1 MISLIELRKKFTIS
15 VIIPAHNEEEHI
27 EDVIKTVQKRKEIDE
42 IIVVNDGSTD
52 KTADVAKRCNV
63 KVIST
68 SENYGKGH
76 AMKLGA
82 SKAIGD
88 ILLFLDADI
97 KNMDSKKIEDLIDPF
112 KDMYDFVKTRFD
124 RNAGRVTL
132 LTAKPLLEHLFPE
145 IAQRFEQ
152 PLSGQIG
159 IKKELLDKMN
169 LEDDYGVDI
178 GILID
183 AVEMGAKTKEVYF
196 GYLEHDERA
205 LEDLDVTARQVT
217 RVILDKA
224 SKYNRQ
230 SDTGLIQSEI
240 A

>member
-1 MISLIELRKKFTIS
+1 
-15 VIIPAHNEEEHI
+15 
-27 EDVIKTVQKRKEIDE
+27 
-42 IIVVNDGSTD
+42 
-52 KTADVAKRCNV
+52 
-63 KVIST
+63 
-68 SENYGKGH
+68 
-76 AMKLGA
+76 
-82 SKAIGD
+82 
-88 ILLFLDADI
+88 
-97 KNMDSKKIEDLIDPF
+97 
-112 KDMYDFVKTRFD
+112 
-124 RNAGRVTL
+124 
-132 LTAKPLLEHLFPE
+132 
-145 IAQRFEQ
+145 
-152 PLSGQIG
+152 
-159 IKKELLDKMN
+159 
-169 LEDDYGVDI
+169 VDI